1 MSEENKKV
9 FEPVRPN
16 GYVCEGCPSWDDV
29 NGCWE
34 GHDEYCGWSEEYEED
49 DDEVED
55 L

>member
-9 FEPVRPN
+9 FEPVGPN
-16 GYVCEGCPSWDDV
+16 SWDCEGCPSWDDV

-34 GHDEYCGWSEEYEED
+34 NREEYCGWSDEDQED
-49 DDEVED
+49 DQGDED